1 MHFCIITAFT
11 KTYKRSVFV
20 KELYRGLSQWLGG
33 KPSQHSLPALGGRE
47 IDVLKVLWQHGELSA
62 QEVLTFFANEQLS
75 LSTMQSTLERL
86 FRKNMLTRYKQG
98 RSYRY
103 APALSQST
111 VVSRLMGE
119 IADQL
124 GNGESQVIVSGFMSY
139 IEGQTSKEEAEKL
152 SSYLPSHEEKDD

>member
-1 MHFCIITAFT
+1 M
-11 KTYKRSVFV
+11 

-33 KPSQHSLPALGGRE
+33 KPSQQNLPALGGRE
-47 IDVLKVLWQHGELSA
+47 IEVLKVLWQHGELSA
-62 QEVLTFFANEQLS
+62 QEVLSFFANEQLS

-86 FRKNMLTRYKQG
+86 CRKNMLTRYKQG
-98 RSYRY
+98 RSYQY

-139 IEGQTSKEEAEKL
+139 IEGSTSHKEAEKL
-152 SSYLPSHEEKDD
+152 SHYLPPNEEKDD

>member
-1 MHFCIITAFT
+1 M
-11 KTYKRSVFV
+11 

-33 KPSQHSLPALGGRE
+33 KPAQHSLPALGGRE
-47 IDVLKVLWQHGELSA
+47 IEVLKVMWQHGELSA
-62 QEVLTFFANEQLS
+62 QEVLTFFVNEQLS

-86 FRKNMLTRYKQG
+86 FRKKMLTRYKQG

-111 VVSRLMGE
+111 VVSRLME
-119 IADQL
+119 QIANQL

-139 IEGQTSKEEAEKL
+139 IEAQTSKEEAEKL
-152 SSYLPSHEEKDD
+152 SDSLTSNKKKDD